1 MPADPAVRSRLLM
14 GLAAYKHGI
23 DAYEYYALGN
33 WEQFFQVTSDGR
45 AEYVPLARPET
56 LTPFL
61 EVTDMMYDA
70 TSYDGEA
77 LLLLPGPTGILSTL
91 HFDSIRDGLEDLEYF
106 RLLSGLV
113 AAARAKGIE
122 VSAEA
127 AKLSIPDA
135 VFDSVHNGDCGS
147 RPGTVAPLVA
157 PHPDALKNQYPEK
170 ILWSKDPAVQRRNRV
185 SRALRSGCVLPR
197 AQR

>member
-1 MPADPAVRSRLLM
+1 M

-45 AEYVPLARPET
+45 AEYLPLARPET

-61 EVTDMMYDA
+61 EVTDIMYDA

-113 AAARAKGIE
+113 AAARAKG
-122 VSAEA
+122 
-127 AKLSIPDA
+127 
-135 VFDSVHNGDCGS
+135 S
-147 RPGTVAPLVA
+147 R
-157 PHPDALKNQYPEK
+157 
-170 ILWSKDPAVQRRNRV
+170 
-185 SRALRSGCVLPR
+185 
-197 AQR
+197 

>member
-1 MPADPAVRSRLLM
+1 M
-14 GLAAYKHGI
+14 
-23 DAYEYYALGN
+23 
-33 WEQFFQVTSDGR
+33 F
-45 AEYVPLARPET
+45 
-56 LTPFL
+56 
-61 EVTDMMYDA
+61 DA

-135 VFDSVHNGDCGS
+135 VFESVHNGDCGS

-170 ILWSKDPAVQRRNRV
+170 ILWSEDPAVQRRNRV
-185 SRALRSGCVLPR
+185 SRALRSGCVLPK